1 MSDDARTRAANANAR
16 DDPDVVLG
24 LARGAS
30 ADEIRQAYF
39 RLVREHS
46 PEAHPEEF
54 KRIRAAYEA
63 LRSPTRRAEVELFS
77 FDGSV
82 ATFDLD
88 LLAEPE
94 AGDAPAD
101 LAAALLAVE
110 LSLSDLARTDF
121 AEDQTELAALL
132 PAGLLDGTRP
142 DEGRVHETSERGS
155 EKDEG

>member
-1 MSDDARTRAANANAR
+1 MSDNARARVVNANVG
-16 DDPDVVLG
+16 DDPYVVLG

-88 LLAEPE
+88 LLAEPG
-94 AGDAPAD
+94 AGGAPAD

-132 PAGLLDGTRP
+132 PAQLLDGARP
-142 DEGRVHETSERGS
+142 GGESADEKSDKE
-155 EKDEG
+155 